1 MASRILILI
10 IYGLTLYSCSEPRH
24 QQLINIDAMI
34 SKSPKDALSLL
45 NSLNYDSLCRKDQ
58 HYYNFL
64 TLKASDKAYIKHTS
78 DSLFISIKNYYSSH
92 KKEKIYPEILYYGG
106 RVYSDLGDYP
116 TALRYF
122 QNAVDLLNPD
132 TEQLRLRSQA
142 FSQIGRLLNSIR
154 LFDKAIP
161 YLTEAIKLDSIIKD
175 SVNLIYDIQLLGA
188 INLHNKDYKTA
199 ESKFKLAR
207 NIARKISPEDIY
219 QQDMYLSAIKC
230 SLGETDSAL
239 ILIRN
244 TIKLGNHIYH
254 NCALK
259 SGIKD
264 TAFVYAK
271 KLIKSENPNYRK
283 EGYRIILSPELKDYI
298 SVDSIPIYAYEYRE
312 LMESYFNSHESTE
325 ALLQNSFYNYQ
336 LHERE
341 RIKAEDSK
349 LYLKKSLL
357 VTLLILLILIIV
369 VLYLKNRNKSNLL
382 QLHNALKSLDI
393 LRKSLISENQGHKSK
408 SNKYN
413 YLKDSEILDAEDN
426 RNNNS
431 VRTNAQELRDQLKA
445 ELLNLQHN
453 TTSSPNIPMEML
465 SSETYIKLK
474 SYIKGEKVINESN
487 TLWDELDII
496 VNNYFPNFQYRM
508 QLLCGGNLK
517 TADYHIALLI
527 KCGITPTQMSFLMG
541 RTKGTIS
548 YRREALSIKIF
559 DQKLGVRTI
568 DNIIKAL

>member
-1 MASRILILI
+1 M
-10 IYGLTLYSCSEPRH
+10 
-24 QQLINIDAMI
+24 
-34 SKSPKDALSLL
+34 
-45 NSLNYDSLCRKDQ
+45 
-58 HYYNFL
+58 
-64 TLKASDKAYIKHTS
+64 
-78 DSLFISIKNYYSSH
+78 
-92 KKEKIYPEILYYGG
+92 
-106 RVYSDLGDYP
+106 
-116 TALRYF
+116 
-122 QNAVDLLNPD
+122 
-132 TEQLRLRSQA
+132 
-142 FSQIGRLLNSIR
+142 GRLLNSIR

-244 TIKLGNHIYH
+244 TVKLGDHIYH
-254 NCALK
+254 NCALAYAAEIYLK

-271 KLIKSENPNYRK
+271 NLIKSENPNYRK
-283 EGYRIILSPELKDYI
+283 EGYRIILSPELKDYV

-341 RIKAEDSK
+341 RLKAEDSK

-393 LRKSLISENQGHKSK
+393 LRKSLNSENHEQKSK

-431 VRTNAQELRDQLKA
+431 ARTNIQELRDQLKA

-453 TTSSPNIPMEML
+453 TNSSPNIPMEML

-487 TLWDELDII
+487 TLWDELDIM

-559 DQKLGVRTI
+559 GQKLGVRTI